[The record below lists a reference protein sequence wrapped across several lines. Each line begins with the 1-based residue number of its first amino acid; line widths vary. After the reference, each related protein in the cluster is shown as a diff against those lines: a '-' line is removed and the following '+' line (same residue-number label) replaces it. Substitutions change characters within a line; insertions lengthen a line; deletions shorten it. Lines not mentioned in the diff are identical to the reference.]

1 MRAQRASIQRDC
13 ASQAAFDPCVGASIR
28 SALGSRRSRGT
39 SMIIVMKRGATRAS
53 IDAVVSKLA
62 SIGSE
67 GHVSEGQ
74 FRTVIGALGDRS
86 TIQQVPWEAFEG
98 VQRAVP
104 VLDSFKF
111 VSREFQPDDSV
122 IEVRGIPI
130 GRADEFVV
138 VAGPCAVESRD
149 QLFRTAEAVRRSG
162 ARVLRGDA
170 FKPRTSPYSFQGL
183 GEDALRLLDE
193 ARSAFD
199 MPFVAEVLDPR
210 HVALVSSYADI
221 LRVGTRNMSNYT
233 LLQEV
238 GRQPKPVQLKRGLT
252 ATIKEWLNAA
262 EYIFKEGN
270 HQVIMV
276 ERGIR
281 TFETA
286 ARNTLDITA
295 VPLLKRMS
303 HLPVMVDPSHA
314 GGRRHL
320 VAPLARAAAAVGAD
334 GMMVD
339 VHPEPDEAQ
348 VDGEQALLPEEFDE
362 LMQSVSAVAAALGRS
377 T

>member
-1 MRAQRASIQRDC
+1 
-13 ASQAAFDPCVGASIR
+13 
-28 SALGSRRSRGT
+28 
-39 SMIIVMKRGATRAS
+39 MIIVMKRGATRAS
-53 IDAVVSKLA
+53 IDAVVSKLE

-98 VQRAVP
+98 VERAVP

-111 VSREFQPDDSV
+111 VSREFQPEDSV

-193 ARSAFD
+193 ARTAFD

-252 ATIKEWLNAA
+252 ATIQEWLNAA

-314 GGRRHL
+314 GGRRYL